1 MKKSSKSSSVQNQEK
16 EMDNRFNIGNLSSKF
31 VTAGGSKK
39 AKSRSEDIDCDVDKS
54 DDVEV
59 QSDENSDIEADIDN
73 EDDSEIQD
81 DDGDDNDDGGNDDD
95 DEEEEEEEN
104 RSDFVSGAK
113 ATQLREDAKAYSA
126 NLEKRGVVYMSRVP
140 PFMKPN
146 KARVLFE
153 QFGVVTRI
161 YLAEEDS
168 QIRYSS
174 YVFCPKQTIFYASET
189 TSHQLFEIFEQVSCL

>member
-1 MKKSSKSSSVQNQEK
+1 MMKKGFKVCSSQNEEK
-16 EMDNRFNIGNLSSKF
+16 EDNFNVKEDNRFNVK
-31 VTAGGSKK
+31 AGGGKK
-39 AKSRSEDIDCDVDKS
+39 AKRRSKDVDCDADNLDDAGDDS
-54 DDVEV
+54 DD
-59 QSDENSDIEADIDN
+59 NSDIEAN
-73 EDDSEIQD
+73 V
-81 DDGDDNDDGGNDDD
+81 DNDDNETEDDDDD
-95 DEEEEEEEN
+95 DEEEEDADMDEEN
-104 RSDFVSGAK
+104 RSDFISGAK

-168 QIRYSS
+168 QIRY
-174 YVFCPKQTIFYASET
+174 
-189 TSHQLFEIFEQVSCL
+189 

>member
-1 MKKSSKSSSVQNQEK
+1 MRNEREEVSTTHSFIGLSLIVEDKNWLSRQNKLEMKKDSKVGSSQNEEK
-16 EMDNRFNIGNLSSKF
+16 EDNRFSMKADF
-31 VTAGGSKK
+31 GSKK
-39 AKSRSEDIDCDVDKS
+39 AKSRSEDVDCDLDNLDDGGEES
-54 DDVEV
+54 DD
-59 QSDENSDIEADIDN
+59 NSDIEGN
-73 EDDSEIQD
+73 V
-81 DDGDDNDDGGNDDD
+81 DDGDNEIEEDDD
-95 DEEEEEEEN
+95 DEEEDEADMDEEN
-104 RSDFVSGAK
+104 KSDFVSGAK

-168 QIRYSS
+168 QIRY
-174 YVFCPKQTIFYASET
+174 
-189 TSHQLFEIFEQVSCL
+189 